1 MEKINIRADNYTC
14 NCVKFLI
21 SPNTAKIMTEYVG
34 LKQQR
39 GEHLNLMKLCN
50 VITSHEAGN
59 PSDRIQQIMT
69 LPAAATRLD
78 TSMTAA
84 SNVEELLV
92 ASSSFSQHGFSKGR
106 QSRSGSSSRN
116 MDKRGRSPYKQKQ
129 NDSWN
134 KSKNSSYQSSSD
146 VQWVKRKSSSSPWRN
161 NDTSA
166 QGRNPSQIRGN
177 TPNRR
182 AFQSPGGCWWWELSR
197 SPGRRAQSGSRQ
209 QRGRS
214 MSPRGRRC
222 LRCNDTSHVA
232 DRCPTFSY
240 YTGSPCEICGLLH
253 KTSAH
258 KNHSDRSGSAR
269 RNPAHRV
276 SQNHQTELRVTQT
289 NEDNE

>member
-1 MEKINIRADNYTC
+1 
-14 NCVKFLI
+14 
-21 SPNTAKIMTEYVG
+21 
-34 LKQQR
+34 
-39 GEHLNLMKLCN
+39 MKLCN

-59 PSDRIQQIMT
+59 SSDRIQQVMT
-69 LPAAATRLD
+69 LPSAATRLD

-92 ASSSFSQHGFSKGR
+92 ASSSFSPQGFFKGR
-106 QSRSGSSSRN
+106 QSHSGSPSRY
-116 MDKRGRSPYKQKQ
+116 MDKRGRSPYKQQQ
-129 NDSWN
+129 NNSGM
-134 KSKNSSYQSSSD
+134 KSRNSSFQSPSD
-146 VQWVKRKSSSSPWRN
+146 AQWVRRSSTSSPWRN
-161 NDTSA
+161 HETSA
-166 QGRNPSQIRGN
+166 RGKMEKGRNPSQTRGN
-177 TPNRR
+177 TPKRR
-182 AFQSPGGCWWWELSR
+182 AYQSPGGRWWRELSR

-214 MSPRGRRC
+214 GTPKGRRC

-232 DRCPTFSY
+232 DRCPTFPY

-269 RNPAHRV
+269 RNQAHRV

-289 NEDNE
+289 NEDNEQGPNVFKSSGYEKIFGPKNV